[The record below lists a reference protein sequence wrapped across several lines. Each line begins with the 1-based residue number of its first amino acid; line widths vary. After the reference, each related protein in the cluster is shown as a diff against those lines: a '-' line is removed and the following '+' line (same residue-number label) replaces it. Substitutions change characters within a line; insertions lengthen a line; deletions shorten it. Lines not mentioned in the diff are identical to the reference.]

1 MGIASSTN
9 TIQDYVNE
17 QNNAMSTQIQ
27 NNVIQTNNV
36 CSSNDQLTL
45 SVGCCTGCDK
55 NSKNCTTCTPSTI
68 SGTVNISNTNNLNCT
83 FTSNTSIQSI
93 QQARDTVTNSSNITA
108 SQINKTMQEALNFSA
123 SDSQNATTFI
133 QNLLNNMFVS
143 NVSNLNS
150 SCNNSLFMTDKTNIY
165 LCVDVE
171 KGGVLNFNQVNAG
184 DLVAVCTTNTIL
196 TQVSQLTSTNN
207 VINTIT
213 QYNETKQYGL
223 LGSLIGAI
231 VCVAVILVLVYFSQ
245 KGQEQGKGEQGSNA
259 KIVIYVLLLF
269 FLILFIVSVA
279 LGFYFWFLPANQD
292 IEPIVVDGSNNKI
305 YFQTLDGNN
314 VYQTYTA
321 EVPKGT
327 YRQGD
332 SLATAIQNAMNASIY
347 PNSSA
352 LGNLLMSISNK
363 TFGSSTANFVVNFN
377 SSSND
382 FEFECWAGDGP
393 ENTPRP
399 NFKFVSSNGSET
411 GNDIL
416 SSINGSNLIR
426 AQPWTVNDNVKT
438 GAIQT
443 GTQRG
448 FWFYFW
454 IVAGILLGLFLIIG
468 TILIIFR
475 RKTNK

>member
-1 MGIASSTN
+1 
-9 TIQDYVNE
+9 
-17 QNNAMSTQIQ
+17 
-27 NNVIQTNNV
+27 
-36 CSSNDQLTL
+36 
-45 SVGCCTGCDK
+45 
-55 NSKNCTTCTPSTI
+55 
-68 SGTVNISNTNNLNCT
+68 
-83 FTSNTSIQSI
+83 
-93 QQARDTVTNSSNITA
+93 
-108 SQINKTMQEALNFSA
+108 MQEALNFSA

-305 YFQTLDGNN
+305 YFQDK
-314 VYQTYTA
+314 
-321 EVPKGT
+321 E
-327 YRQGD
+327 
-332 SLATAIQNAMNASIY
+332 
-347 PNSSA
+347 
-352 LGNLLMSISNK
+352 
-363 TFGSSTANFVVNFN
+363 
-377 SSSND
+377 
-382 FEFECWAGDGP
+382 
-393 ENTPRP
+393 
-399 NFKFVSSNGSET
+399 
-411 GNDIL
+411 IL
-416 SSINGSNLIR
+416 
-426 AQPWTVNDNVKT
+426 
-438 GAIQT
+438 
-443 GTQRG
+443 
-448 FWFYFW
+448 
-454 IVAGILLGLFLIIG
+454 
-468 TILIIFR
+468 
-475 RKTNK
+475 